1 MDSTTVADLSEDELI
16 ASFVPLLP
24 RGRHTLVPTG
34 DDAAVIAAPDGR
46 FCVSTDVL
54 VQDLHFRLEWGDG
67 ADVGWR
73 AAAQN
78 LSDVA
83 AMGAE
88 PTSMVVS
95 LVLPPTTSVAWVHDL
110 SRGFAELCGPLGV
123 GVDGGDLSAGTQL
136 VIAVTV
142 HGDLGGRDPVLR
154 SGARPGDV
162 VAHAGVLGHAA
173 AGMAL
178 LASGR
183 RGGADD
189 GLIAAFLRP
198 RPALAAGP
206 AAADA
211 GATAMMDVSDGL
223 LRDASRMARRSG
235 VVLDLEPLERSVPGD
250 LERLRDAAARM
261 ETDAAGWALTG
272 GEDHGML
279 ATFPVGTALPEP
291 FRPLGTVRAAD
302 GDHPAGSVLVGG
314 TPPDVTSMGWDHF
327 RR

>member
-1 MDSTTVADLSEDELI
+1 MEISTSPQVGSDAWAPGGRSTGGGAAGQDGEGDEQEGDGPAGHPVTVAAPPGRRRCRPDVRVHRWPRRASYGDGMDTTMVADLSEDELI

-24 RGRHTLVPTG
+24 RGRHTLVPSG
-34 DDAAVIAAPDGR
+34 DDAAVVAAPDGR

-54 VQDLHFRLEWGDG
+54 VEDLHFRLDWGDG

-78 LSDVA
+78 LSDIA

-88 PTSMVVS
+88 PSSMVVS

-136 VIAVTV
+136 VVAVTV
-142 HGDLGGRDPVLR
+142 HGDLGGRRPVLR

-183 RGGADD
+183 SGGADD
-189 GLIAAFLRP
+189 GLIGAFLRP
-198 RPALAAGP
+198 HRLHAPDP
-206 AAADA
+206 
-211 GATAMMDVSDGL
+211 
-223 LRDASRMARRSG
+223 R
-235 VVLDLEPLERSVPGD
+235 ER
-250 LERLRDAAARM
+250 
-261 ETDAAGWALTG
+261 
-272 GEDHGML
+272 
-279 ATFPVGTALPEP
+279 
-291 FRPLGTVRAAD
+291 
-302 GDHPAGSVLVGG
+302 
-314 TPPDVTSMGWDHF
+314 
-327 RR
+327 